1 MTGWCVM
8 LRGLGMA
15 LQCGNTVS
23 SGHSDPCYKH
33 KQDVQS
39 DVNQNKQIE
48 SSKICNSLWAIGLK
62 NFFRIHYW
70 KIIKYCIIVFHQ
82 AQTLLIKHCFFTT
95 GTVECWMPSWSCDR
109 QGWFTLSTDRF
120 DPTVWPNSRDNL
132 TVAIEN
138 YLWSSDQRLTCQTTA
153 VHLRLLFSSD
163 ASSPTDRFF
172 IRFSTQS
179 SNQSGNGTPALI
191 SHTQWVTGT
200 SDHHVSVVVSFF

>member
-1 MTGWCVM
+1 M
-8 LRGLGMA
+8 
-15 LQCGNTVS
+15 
-23 SGHSDPCYKH
+23 
-33 KQDVQS
+33 
-39 DVNQNKQIE
+39 
-48 SSKICNSLWAIGLK
+48 
-62 NFFRIHYW
+62 
-70 KIIKYCIIVFHQ
+70 FHQ
-82 AQTLLIKHCFFTT
+82 AQTLLVKHCFFTT

-153 VHLRLLFSSD
+153 VNLRLLFYSD

-172 IRFSTQS
+172 IRFSIQPY
-179 SNQSGNGTPALI
+179 NQSGNGTPALI

-200 SDHHVSVVVSFF
+200 SDHHVSVVVSFFFTSLKPLHRFASNFACMFLGLNHGATHIFSWNCW